1 MYINRKKF
9 SLKKKESLSWLSKGR
24 PFKRFELFNKQPLT
38 GINNKKY
45 TSSNE
50 NDKKLKFPGPLLS
63 SIQWICM

>member
-38 GINNKKY
+38 GINN
-45 TSSNE
+45 E
-50 NDKKLKFPGPLLS
+50 NILAAMKMIKN
-63 SIQWICM
+63 